1 MSQKTMLLSA
11 TLSNGYG
18 VQGQAWRA
26 PENNRRDFTDIE
38 AQVRLARTAERGK
51 FAFLFAPD
59 FPGAGEELASQ
70 APVSTLDP
78 IVTLSVLAHQTTR
91 VGFIATGSTTFNEA
105 YNLARQFKALDVLSH
120 GRIGWNAVTTSAPNA
135 VANYGERV
143 RPRPERYE
151 RAHEMIQIVQALW
164 GSWGEDAWVHDV
176 EAGHFLDVDHIQPI
190 NLGGTHVASRGPLAI
205 PPSEQGQ
212 PVIASAGGGEYG
224 LGLAGR
230 YASVAGGSSTYD
242 FATTRQERDRYRSA
256 ARQVGRDPD
265 ELKYFTGFMP
275 VMGETVEDAIGKR
288 MQMDEHLAPQRVP
301 VLGMMMGM
309 LLDMS
314 HADEPLSA
322 AQLERARANP
332 NDPRSARALEIAH
345 QGWTPREILA
355 HGVIDYAPSPVGPP
369 EAIADY
375 LQNAFEAG
383 IADGFWLQQATYAIA
398 DDFVDKVVPILQKRG
413 LYHRDYQ
420 GATLREHLNV
430 PRQYGQDPRI
440 S

>member
-1 MSQKTMLLSA
+1 MSRKTMLLSA

-18 VQGQAWRA
+18 LQGQSWRA
-26 PENNRRDFTDIE
+26 PENSRSAFTDIE
-38 AQVRLARTAERGK
+38 AQVKLAQTVERGK
-51 FAFLFAPD
+51 FAFLFVPD
-59 FPGAGEELASQ
+59 FPGVGEELASQ
-70 APVSTLDP
+70 PPMITLDP
-78 IVTLSVLAHQTTR
+78 IVTLSALARETTH
-91 VGFIATGSTTFNEA
+91 VGFIATGSTTYNEP

-120 GRIGWNAVTTSAPNA
+120 GRAGWNAVTTSAPNA
-135 VANYGERV
+135 VANYGEQV

-164 GSWGEDAWVHDV
+164 GSWGEDAWIHNV
-176 EAGHFLDVDHIQPI
+176 ETGQFLDTDHIQPI
-190 NLGGTHVASRGPLAI
+190 NLGGRHVASRGPLAI

-230 YASVAGGSSTYD
+230 YASVVMGSSTYD
-242 FATTRQERDRYRSA
+242 FATTRREREMYRSA
-256 ARQVGRDPD
+256 ARQAGRDAD

-275 VMGETVEDAIGKR
+275 ILGSTVEDAISRR

-301 VLGMMMGM
+301 MLGMMLG
-309 LLDMS
+309 LGLEAS
-314 HADEPLSA
+314 QADQPLSV

-332 NDPRSARALEIAH
+332 GDPRSARALDIAR

-375 LQNAFEAG
+375 LESAFEAG

-398 DDFVDKVVPILQKRG
+398 DTFVDEVVPILQKRG

-420 GATLREHLNV
+420 GSTLREHLDV
-430 PRQYGQDPRI
+430 PRQYGQDPRLD
-440 S
+440 

>member
-26 PENNRRDFTDIE
+26 PENHRSNFTDID
-38 AQVRLARTAERGK
+38 AQVKLAQAAERGK

-105 YNLARQFKALDVLSH
+105 YNLARQFKALDVLSR
-120 GRIGWNAVTTSAPNA
+120 GRVGWNAVTTSAPNA

-143 RPRPERYE
+143 RPREQRYE

-176 EAGHFLDVDHIQPI
+176 ETGQFLDMDQIQPI
-190 NLGGTHVASRGPLAI
+190 NLGGKHVASRGPLAI

-212 PVIASAGGGEYG
+212 PIIASAGGGEYG

-230 YASVAGGSSTYD
+230 YASVAVGSSTYD
-242 FATTRQERDRYRSA
+242 FDVTRREREMYRSA
-256 ARQVGRDPD
+256 VRQAGREAD

-275 VMGETVEDAIGKR
+275 VMGATVEEAIGKR

-301 VLGMMMGM
+301 VLGLM
-309 LLDMS
+309 LGLSLDAS
-314 HADEPLSA
+314 QADEPLSA

-332 NDPRSARALEIAH
+332 NDPRSARALEIAR

-375 LQNAFEAG
+375 LQEAFEAG
-383 IADGFWLQQATYAIA
+383 IADGFWLQQATYAVA
-398 DDFVDKVVPILQKRG
+398 DEFVDEVVPILQRRG
-413 LYHRDYQ
+413 LYHRDYR
-420 GATLREHLNV
+420 GATLREHLGV
-430 PRQYGQDPRI
+430 PRQYGQDPRLN
-440 S
+440 